1 MAGEP
6 GTSGPVGGGGTK
18 VDDRADGIELTGLDE
33 GEELAF
39 LRAVSRQFHED
50 ESDEE
55 LQRYVPVV
63 ERDRLIVARDGDRIV
78 GNYAVRTSTLSV
90 PGGEPV
96 PCAAVTAVGVAQ
108 THRRRGLLRAMMEQG
123 LADARARG
131 DVVAALYASE
141 SAIYGRF
148 GFGVSAPQRR
158 YRIDRAGIRFRDP
171 VDTRLVEPASVEQ
184 ALATWPAIL
193 ETAVRARRGG
203 CIDMPP
209 AYWRLWLDHDP
220 DASRDGASARRLVH
234 VPGRGY
240 AAYRV
245 KDRFTDE
252 LPDGEVVLLA
262 LEAADPEAEQA
273 LWQHVLDIDL
283 TATVSAQLRPPD
295 DALPWM
301 VTDPLRLRASD
312 TSPLYT
318 RLLDVPA
325 ALTARTYGA
334 ADRLTLRVH
343 DPLGSAATY
352 HLEVDAEGRADCTEV
367 ADDAGDGS
375 GAVDVECSIE
385 ALSAVWLGGVRA
397 SRLLAA
403 RRLVEHTPRSVARL
417 DALVVVDRL
426 PWAPFVF

>member
-1 MAGEP
+1 MTTASDGTAMSAGLEP
-6 GTSGPVGGGGTK
+6 
-18 VDDRADGIELTGLDE
+18 DGVQLAGLEE

-50 ESDEE
+50 ESDED
-55 LQRYVPVV
+55 LQRMLPVV
-63 ERDRLIVARDGDRIV
+63 ERDRSIVARAGGRIV
-78 GNYAVRTSTLSV
+78 GNYAVRTATISLA
-90 PGGEPV
+90 GGQPV
-96 PCAAVTAVGVAQ
+96 PCAAVTAVGVDQ
-108 THRRRGLLRAMMEQG
+108 THRRRGLLRAMMVRG

-148 GFGVSAPQRR
+148 GFGVTAPQRR
-158 YRIDRAGIRFRDP
+158 YRIDRSGIRFRDP

-193 ETAVRARRGG
+193 ESGVRERRGG

-209 AYWRLWLDHDP
+209 AYWQLWLGSDP
-220 DASRDGASARRLVH
+220 SSARDGASGRRLVH

-245 KDRFTDE
+245 KDRFTDA
-252 LPDGEVVLLA
+252 LPDGEVDLIQLVA
-262 LEAADPEAEQA
+262 SDAQAEQA
-273 LWQHVLDIDL
+273 LWQHVLGVDL
-283 TATVSAQLRPPD
+283 TTTVVAELRPPD

-301 VTDPLRLRASD
+301 ITDPLRLRGAD

-325 ALTARTYGA
+325 ALVARTYRGA
-334 ADRLTLRVH
+334 DTVTLQVH
-343 DPLGSAATY
+343 DPLGAARVY
-352 HLEVDAEGRADCTEV
+352 RLEVDADGRADCTEV
-367 ADDAGDGS
+367 AAAGGQTV
-375 GAVDVECSIE
+375 VDIECSIE

-397 SRLLAA
+397 SQLLAA
-403 RRLVEHTPRSVARL
+403 RALIEHRPRAVARL
-417 DALVVVDRL
+417 DALVAVDHM
-426 PWAPFVF
+426 PWTPFVF